1 MTQKCQERNTELFT
15 AGFSNMLHLGPT
27 SLIAKFGYLAV
38 AAIVGLES
46 VGLPLPGEATLIA
59 AAVYA
64 GTTQRLNIW
73 LVIACASLGAIV
85 GDNLGFWIG
94 RELGFRLLIRWG
106 SYVGLTESRI
116 KVGQYLFQLHGGKIV
131 FFGRFFA
138 VLRIWAALL
147 AGVNQMAWPK
157 FLLFNAGGAVLW
169 AAIYGLGAY
178 CLGHAL
184 ESFTRP
190 AAIVLGIVGLLA
202 LIALLVFTKRHE
214 AELVARAEAAL
225 PGPIRR
231 RKRRRTEK

>member
-1 MTQKCQERNTELFT
+1 
-15 AGFSNMLHLGPT
+15 MLHLGPA
-27 SLIAKFGYLAV
+27 SLITKFGYLAV

-178 CLGHAL
+178 YLGHAL

-225 PGPIRR
+225 PGPVTQRR
-231 RKRRRTEK
+231 RKRDPLKNRSLRNLCQNLWP

>member
-1 MTQKCQERNTELFT
+1 
-15 AGFSNMLHLGPT
+15 MLHLGPT
-27 SLIAKFGYLAV
+27 SLITKFGYLAV

-131 FFGRFFA
+131 FFGRFLA

-157 FLLFNAGGAVLW
+157 FLLFNSGGAVLW

-178 CLGHAL
+178 CLGHVL

-225 PGPIRR
+225 PGPIQQRR
-231 RKRRRTEK
+231 RKRRRAQK

>member
-1 MTQKCQERNTELFT
+1 
-15 AGFSNMLHLGPT
+15 MLHLGPA
-27 SLIAKFGYLAV
+27 SLITKFGYLAV

-85 GDNLGFWIG
+85 GDNLSFWIG

-178 CLGHAL
+178 YLGHAL

-225 PGPIRR
+225 PGPVTQRR
-231 RKRRRTEK
+231 WKRDPLKNRSLRNLC